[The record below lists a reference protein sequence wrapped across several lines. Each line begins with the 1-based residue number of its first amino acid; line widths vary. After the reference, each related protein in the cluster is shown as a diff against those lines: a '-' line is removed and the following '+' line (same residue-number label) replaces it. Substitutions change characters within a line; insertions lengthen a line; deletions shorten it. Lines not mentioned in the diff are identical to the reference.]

1 MTAKD
6 IRRGMV
12 ILYSGTPH
20 RVLDCQHRTPGNL
33 RAFVQA
39 KIRNVESGLSTEV
52 RFSSTEAVERV
63 TLEQNEMEYLYRDGT
78 THHFMN
84 TGNYEQIEMDDEA
97 LGDSVNYLVPG
108 CKIRVET
115 YEGRAIG
122 VELPQVVELTV
133 VETPP
138 EMRGATAANSPKPAK
153 LETGVTVSVPAFVKE
168 GDRVRVDT
176 SNGAYLER
184 VR

>member
-12 ILYSGTPH
+12 ILYSNVPH

-39 KIRNVESGLSTEV
+39 KLRNIVTGLSTEA

-63 TLEQNEMEYLYRDGT
+63 TLEQHEMEYLYKDGE

-84 TGNYEQIEMDDEA
+84 TADYEQIELDDEG
-97 LGDSVNYLVPG
+97 LGDAVNYVVPG

-115 YEGRAIG
+115 YEGRPIG
-122 VELPQVVELTV
+122 VEVPQVVELAV

-138 EMRGATAANSPKPAK
+138 EMKGATASNSPKPAK
-153 LETGVTVSVPAFVKE
+153 LETGLTVQVPAFVKE

-176 SNGAYLER
+176 STGAYLER

>member
-1 MTAKD
+1 MTAKE

-39 KIRNVESGLSTEV
+39 KIRNVVTGLSTEV

-63 TLEQNEMEYLYRDGT
+63 TLEQAEMEYLYRDGT

-84 TGNYEQIEMDDEA
+84 TENYEQIEMDDEA

-108 CKIRVET
+108 CKISVES
-115 YEGRAIG
+115 YEGRPIG
-122 VELPQVVELTV
+122 VELPQVVELAV

-138 EMRGATAANSPKPAK
+138 EMKGATASNSPKPAK
-153 LETGVTVSVPAFVKE
+153 LETGLTVQVPPFVKE
-168 GDRVRVDT
+168 GDKVRVDT
-176 SNGAYLER
+176 ESGAYLER